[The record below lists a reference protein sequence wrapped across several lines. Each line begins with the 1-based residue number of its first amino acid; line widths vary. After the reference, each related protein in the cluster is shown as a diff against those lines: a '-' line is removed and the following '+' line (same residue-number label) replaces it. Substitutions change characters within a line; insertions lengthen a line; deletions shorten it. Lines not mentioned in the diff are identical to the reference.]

1 VISQSA
7 DTAAGVLKS
16 LLRAVIVLAIMMAWG
31 VNASSTWAQGVGAT
45 ERPRNTTG
53 RRPSVSPY
61 LAMATGGAAGGGV
74 NAQGQ
79 FTGVGS
85 SLAALNSYAN
95 ITQPGLQQ
103 QRMQAQQARLGG
115 QVGRLQSQLRGS
127 KVSAA
132 ELASGMFISPTGRAA
147 TFSNFLHYYPNK
159 KSSGR

>member
-1 VISQSA
+1 MRITGSDRTTRRSQWVI
-7 DTAAGVLKS
+7 
-16 LLRAVIVLAIMMAWG
+16 RAVALGCAAVVWL
-31 VNASSTWAQGVGAT
+31 GAT
-45 ERPRNTTG
+45 TTADAQMMGPGRNNAG

-61 LAMATGGAAGGGV
+61 LALGAGNIGGGI
-74 NAQGQ
+74 NAQTGQ
-79 FTGVGS
+79 FNAIGS
-85 SLAALNSYAN
+85 TLGALNAYAN
-95 ITQPGLQQ
+95 ITQPGMQQ
-103 QRMQAQQARLGG
+103 QRMQAQQSRLGG